1 MQQSENNLFFITS
14 ATDCTEQGYTNNKIK
29 TTVFQSIFVTYI
41 NIKFNLTDTNSYLVV
56 KLGVCVLWYLT
67 PLFNNIVA
75 VSFIGGGNRSPQ
87 RKPVTCRKSL
97 ANFIT

>member
-29 TTVFQSIFVTYI
+29 TITVFQSIFVTYI

-75 VSFIGGGNRSPQ
+75 VSFIGGGNRS
-87 RKPVTCRKSL
+87 T
-97 ANFIT
+97 